1 MATKQLESAESD
13 LRAFIERFPPEI
25 AQRGTSALA
34 RMRTLLPGALQLVY
48 DNYNAL
54 VIGFGPTERA
64 SDAVVSVVLYPSK
77 VVLCFLWGAE
87 LPDPDK
93 VLGGS
98 GVRARTLRLDNLALL
113 DQPSVRLLIDQA
125 ASRADWTRS
134 VDGPTRTIIK
144 SISERQRPRHR

>member
-1 MATKQLESAESD
+1 
-13 LRAFIERFPPEI
+13 
-25 AQRGTSALA
+25 
-34 RMRTLLPGALQLVY
+34 MRSLLPGALQLVY

-64 SDAVVSVVLYPSK
+64 SDAVISVVLYPRY

-93 VLGGS
+93 VLSGS
-98 GVRARTLRLDNLALL
+98 GARARTLRLDSLALL
-113 DQPSVRLLIDQA
+113 DEPSVRLLIDQA

-134 VDGPTRTIIK
+134 ADEAARTVIK
-144 SISERQRPRHR
+144 SVSERQRPRRPVRRASVTNRKGGARQRH